1 MIRPISVP
9 ALAEPPREADVAV
22 IGAGAA
28 GIGAA
33 RHLAGAGLT
42 VAVVEARGRIGGRAV
57 TVPLRGHPVDLGAHW
72 LHAGPINP
80 LVALGARRGEPIRRA
95 PRHEPV
101 DPGDP
106 PAPGAQGR
114 QHPPDRLVLRRPR
127 GRSHSPVGER
137 EGAVELARLL
147 APGA

>member
-42 VAVVEARGRIGGRAV
+42 VAVVEAQGRIGGRTV
-57 TVPLRGHPVDLGAHW
+57 TVP
-72 LHAGPINP
+72 
-80 LVALGARRGEPIRRA
+80 
-95 PRHEPV
+95 
-101 DPGDP
+101 
-106 PAPGAQGR
+106 PASILSVR
-114 QHPPDRLVLRRPR
+114 TR
-127 GRSHSPVGER
+127 
-137 EGAVELARLL
+137 
-147 APGA
+147 